1 VTTEPRAQA
10 NEEVSP
16 LELFFDLV
24 FVFALS
30 QLSHHLLDHLTAR
43 GAAETVVM
51 LVGVFCV
58 WSYTSFE
65 ATTLTLSRSYTR
77 WMLLAVMGIGL
88 FMNAAIPHAFA
99 DRALAFVIPLL
110 VIQLGRPLLTG
121 ALVPEQV
128 LRGHYRVI
136 LVWMLAT
143 APLWIAG
150 AAAPPEARLTWWS
163 VAAVI
168 DLVGTW
174 WAHPLPGRVLTSQSL
189 AFDAEHMVERC
200 RLFLIIALGETVLL
214 AGTALTDAPA
224 TLMTLVTGAS
234 ALVTTVA
241 LWALYFGASD
251 HLVDQLLESTG
262 DPIHSGR
269 MTMNGMV
276 VVVAGLIALGVGNEL
291 VIAHPHDR
299 TTLALVLLLFGG
311 ALLYLLT
318 QTWYLIV
325 VIGTRSLAR
334 LGGMAGLVLGGL
346 VSLAL
351 PAYAAALVLVTA
363 LTGTVL
369 AVLREGGR
377 LNLVRR

>member
-1 VTTEPRAQA
+1 MTDTVR
-10 NEEVSP
+10 NRVSDEVSP

-30 QLSHHLLDHLTAR
+30 QLSHHLLHHLTAR

-51 LVGVFCV
+51 LIGVFCV

-65 ATTLTLSRSYTR
+65 ATALSLSRAYTR

-99 DRALAFVIPLL
+99 DRAWAFVIPLL
-110 VIQLGRPLLTG
+110 VIQIGRPLLTG

-150 AAAPPEARLTWWS
+150 AAGPPEARLAWWS
-163 VAAVI
+163 VAAAV

-214 AGTALTDAPA
+214 AGTALTDATA
-224 TLMTLVTGAS
+224 TMMTVVTGAS

-251 HLVDQLLESTG
+251 HLVDQLLESTT
-262 DPIHSGR
+262 DPIYSGR

-276 VVVAGLIALGVGNEL
+276 VVVAGLIVLGVGNEL
-291 VIAHPHDR
+291 VIGHPVDP
-299 TTLALVLLLFGG
+299 TTPTLSVLLFGG
-311 ALLYLLT
+311 SLLYLLT

-325 VIGTRSLAR
+325 VIGTRSPAR
-334 LGGMAGLVLGGL
+334 LAGMAGLALGGL

-351 PAYAAALVLVTA
+351 PAYAAALVLVAA

-369 AVLREGGR
+369 AVLRESGR
-377 LNLVRR
+377 LSLVRR